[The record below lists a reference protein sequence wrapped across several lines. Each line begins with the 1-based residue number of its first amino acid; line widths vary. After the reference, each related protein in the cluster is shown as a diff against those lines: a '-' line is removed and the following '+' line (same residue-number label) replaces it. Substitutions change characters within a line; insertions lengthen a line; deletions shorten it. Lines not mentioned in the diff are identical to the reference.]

1 MFDLHMHI
9 EVLTHT
15 PITIGTKLVKVTLA
29 TVIFCELHIIQVI
42 LTSEN
47 EPAKIVG

>member
-15 PITIGTKLVKVTLA
+15 PITIGTKPVKEPCTICKLN
-29 TVIFCELHIIQVI
+29 E
-42 LTSEN
+42 TSTDFVMINDDGEV
-47 EPAKIVG
+47 EVV